1 MPNSKTVRSPVKR
14 TLKPAPPSQ
23 SHVHSPTSKS
33 EVQFALPGTV
43 PTPESIQIRTIAVP
57 QPFLEPAA
65 LKRQ

>member
-1 MPNSKTVRSPVKR
+1 MPDSKTVRPPVKR

-43 PTPESIQIRTIAVP
+43 PNPGMLILYS
-57 QPFLEPAA
+57 
-65 LKRQ
+65 